1 MTRRDPY
8 RQYRRHMR
16 RSYGSRHGRYPVVM
30 LDTYGYQPL
39 GIIAVAAISRM
50 AYRHRSAFLPF
61 IITACVFIAA
71 VILHLDHPDAWVT
84 VAALTGI
91 SGVFL
96 GIPHRMLWN
105 TSGRK
110 IRPGFLIRAWEACGI
125 TRVAE
130 RVYAT
135 VVTVTAG
142 GWLSAGTAIGPA
154 ARPLPAIAGI
164 ATVILGIPWWAH
176 RRRRQKVRIERT
188 VQAWPGMA
196 ESMGLPGSR
205 IASATGDI
213 WGFTARLILRKGTT
227 AVQAINQIPAIESG
241 LGTKPGSVR
250 VHPDPARADRAVIRV
265 IETDPHANPITW
277 PGITKAA
284 IAEPAEL
291 GLFEDGRPARVM
303 LLRRNVLIGGTT
315 GAGKSGILNIILAFL
330 AACADVIIWGID
342 LKGGMELQPW
352 ASCLHRLATTPQE
365 AITLFADAI
374 TELDNRAARMT
385 AQGKRLWE
393 PSPDMPALIIVID
406 EYVELPAQ
414 AQEYADSA
422 ARRGRAV
429 AVNILAAT
437 QRPTQD
443 AMGHNA
449 VRSQMDVRVCLRV
462 RERRDVDLILG
473 QGAYATG
480 WRADA
485 LTQPGTFLVS
495 APEHA
500 APERARAYLIT
511 DDQVTRAAWAG
522 TARAGR
528 ERGPDAPGGPQGG
541 EGTVAIIDGRAGAET
556 ALWEALRAAPD
567 GGSPIRALMTASG
580 MGRTWVYAR
589 LQELAAAGHVIQASH
604 GCWRAAPPGPG
615 DGG

>member
-1 MTRRDPY
+1 
-8 RQYRRHMR
+8 MR

-30 LDTYGYQPL
+30 LDTYRYQPL
-39 GIIAVAAISRM
+39 GIIAMAAVARV

-61 IITACVFIAA
+61 IVTASVFIAA
-71 VILHLDHPDAWVT
+71 VILHQDHPGAWVT

-91 SGVFL
+91 CGVFL

-110 IRPGFLIRAWEACGI
+110 IRAGFLIRAWEACGI

-130 RVYAT
+130 RAYAT

-142 GWLSAGTAIGPA
+142 GWLSAGTVTGPA

-176 RRRRQKVRIERT
+176 RRRRQKVRIERA

-196 ESMGLPGSR
+196 ESMGVPGSR

-213 WGFTARLILRKGTT
+213 WGFTARLILRKGMT

-241 LGTKPGSVR
+241 LGEQPGSVR
-250 VHPDPARADRAVIRV
+250 LHPDPARADRAILRV
-265 IETDPHANPITW
+265 IQKDPHAQPVPW
-277 PGITKAA
+277 PGQLETSINR
-284 IAEPAEL
+284 PAEI

-315 GAGKSGILNIILAFL
+315 GSGKSGILNIILAFL

-352 ASCLHRLATTPQE
+352 ARCLHRLATTPQQ
-365 AITLFADAI
+365 AITLFADAV
-374 TELDNRAARMT
+374 TELDNRAAQMT

-393 PSPDMPALIIVID
+393 PSPGMPALIIVID
-406 EYVELPAQ
+406 EYAELPAQ
-414 AQEYADSA
+414 AQEYADSCS
-422 ARRGRAV
+422 RRGRAV

-437 QRPTQD
+437 QKPTQE
-443 AMGHNA
+443 AMGNNA
-449 VRSQMDVRVCLRV
+449 VRSQMDMRVCLRV

-480 WRADA
+480 WHADA

-495 APEHA
+495 DPEHA

-511 DDQVTRAAWAG
+511 DDQVTRAA
-522 TARAGR
+522 RAGASR
-528 ERGPDAPGGPQGG
+528 ERGPEAPSRPQDGQ
-541 EGTVAIIDGRAGAET
+541 GTVAVIDGRPAAEA
-556 ALWEALRAAPD
+556 ALWDALRAAPAD
-567 GGSPIRALMTASG
+567 GSPIRALMTASG

-589 LQELAAAGHVIQASH
+589 LQELAAGGHAVQASH
-604 GCWRAAPPGPG
+604 GCWRAAPPQPG

>member
-1 MTRRDPY
+1 LTRRDPY
-8 RQYRRHMR
+8 HRYQRQMRRNYRRH
-16 RSYGSRHGRYPVVM
+16 GGYPVI
-30 LDTYGYQPL
+30 LPAPYEPL
-39 GIIAVAAISRM
+39 ALMALAALSRL

-61 IITACVFIAA
+61 IITAGVFAA
-71 VILHLDHPDAWVT
+71 AAILHQDHPGSWVT
-84 VAALTGI
+84 VAAVTGV

-96 GIPHRMLWN
+96 GIPRRLLWN

-110 IRPGFLIRAWEACGI
+110 IRAGFLTRAWEACGI
-125 TRVAE
+125 TRAAE

-142 GWLSAGTAIGPA
+142 GWLSAGIAAGPA
-154 ARPLPAIAGI
+154 VKPLPAVAGI
-164 ATVILGIPWWAH
+164 ATVALGIPWWAH
-176 RRRRQKVRIERT
+176 RRRRQRVRIERT

-213 WGFTARLILRKGTT
+213 WGFTARLSLRKGTT
-227 AVQAINQIPAIESG
+227 AAQAINQIPAIESG
-241 LGTKPGSVR
+241 LGEKPGSVR
-250 VHPDPARADRAVIRV
+250 VHPDPARADRVILRV
-265 IETDPHANPITW
+265 IEKDPHAQPVPW
-277 PGITKAA
+277 PGQ
-284 IAEPAEL
+284 AETSISRPAEI
-291 GLFEDGRPARVM
+291 GLFEDGRPATAV

-330 AACADVIIWGID
+330 AACADVVIWGID

-352 ASCLHRLATTPQE
+352 AGCLSRLATTPQQ
-365 AITLFADAI
+365 ATALFADAV
-374 TELDNRAARMT
+374 TELDKRAARMT

-393 PSPDMPALIIVID
+393 PSPRMPALIIVID
-406 EYVELPAQ
+406 EYAELPAE
-414 AQEYADSA
+414 AQEHADSA

-449 VRSQMDVRVCLRV
+449 VRSQMDVRLCLRV

-473 QGAYATG
+473 QGAYASG

-485 LTQPGTFLVS
+485 LTQPGAFLIS
-495 APEHA
+495 APEHT

-511 DDQVTRAAWAG
+511 DDQVTGA
-522 TARAGR
+522 ARAGAVR
-528 ERGPDAPGGPQGG
+528 EHGPAAPGGPQGSPG
-541 EGTVAIIDGRAGAET
+541 AVAVIDGRAGAEA
-556 ALWEALRAAPD
+556 ALWEALCAAPA
-567 GGSPIRALMTASG
+567 GGLPIRALMAASG

>member
-1 MTRRDPY
+1 LTRRDPY

-16 RSYGSRHGRYPVVM
+16 RNYGSRHGRYPVVM
-30 LDTYGYQPL
+30 LDTNGYQPL
-39 GIIAVAAISRM
+39 GIIAMAAIARV
-50 AYRHRSAFLPF
+50 AYRNRSAFLPF
-61 IITACVFIAA
+61 IIAAGVF
-71 VILHLDHPDAWVT
+71 T
-84 VAALTGI
+84 VAASLHQDHPGSWITVAAVTGI
-91 SGVFL
+91 SSVFL
-96 GIPHRMLWN
+96 GIPHRLLWN

-110 IRPGFLIRAWEACGI
+110 ITAGFLTRAWEACGI
-125 TRVAE
+125 TRAAE
-130 RVYAT
+130 RAYAT

-154 ARPLPAIAGI
+154 TRPLPAIAGI
-164 ATVILGIPWWAH
+164 ATIVLGIPWWAH

-213 WGFTARLILRKGTT
+213 WGFTARLILRKGMT

-250 VHPDPARADRAVIRV
+250 VHPDAARADRAVIRV
-265 IETDPHANPITW
+265 IETDPHANPIPW

-284 IAEPAEL
+284 IGEPAEL
-291 GLFEDGRPARVM
+291 GLFEDGRPAQVM

-330 AACADVIIWGID
+330 AACPDVIIWGID

-352 ASCLHRLATTPQE
+352 ESCLHRLATTPQE
-365 AITLFADAI
+365 AITLFADAV
-374 TELDNRAARMT
+374 TELEKRAAQMT

-393 PSPDMPALIIVID
+393 PSPGMPALVIVID
-406 EYVELPAQ
+406 EYAELPAQ
-414 AQEYADSA
+414 AQEYADSCS
-422 ARRGRAV
+422 RRGRAV

-437 QRPTQD
+437 QRPTQA

-485 LTQPGTFLVS
+485 LTQAGTFLVS

-500 APERARAYLIT
+500 APQRARAYLIT
-511 DDQVTRAAWAG
+511 DDQVTRAARAG

-528 ERGPDAPGGPQGG
+528 ESGPDAPGGPQDG
-541 EGTVAIIDGRAGAET
+541 EGTVAVIDGRAGAES
-556 ALWEALRAAPD
+556 ALWEALRAAPEA
-567 GGSPIRALMTASG
+567 GSPIRALMTASG